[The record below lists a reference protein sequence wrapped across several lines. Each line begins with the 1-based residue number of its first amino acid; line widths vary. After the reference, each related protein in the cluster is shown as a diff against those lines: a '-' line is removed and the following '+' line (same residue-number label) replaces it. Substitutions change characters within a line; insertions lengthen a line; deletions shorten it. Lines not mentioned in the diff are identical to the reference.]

1 MEIDGSKSQS
11 EKRISRERA
20 ATEIGMRERE
30 RERERESIE
39 EEEREREYVCE
50 IVNECDY
57 GL

>member
-30 RERERESIE
+30 SIE

>member
-30 RERERESIE
+30 REREREYRRRG
-39 EEEREREYVCE
+39 ERKRVCM
-50 IVNECDY
+50 
-57 GL
+57 

>member
-30 RERERESIE
+30 YRRRGERKR
-39 EEEREREYVCE
+39 VCM
-50 IVNECDY
+50 
-57 GL
+57 